1 MTFNEK
7 FVGMENLTLR
17 HVIFQEPKKLV
28 RYRDNKIVSLKGE
41 RFTEVKKEEE
51 DDMKKTYVSI
61 KAARQ
66 YRLH

>member
-1 MTFNEK
+1 MCLCGALP
-7 FVGMENLTLR
+7 VCYVM
-17 HVIFQEPKKLV
+17 FQEPKKLV

-61 KAARQ
+61 KPARQ
-66 YRLH
+66 YRFH

>member
-1 MTFNEK
+1 MTVPEK
-7 FVGMENLTLR
+7 FVGMYMHTIR
-17 HVIFQEPKKLV
+17 HVMFQEPKKLV

-66 YRLH
+66 YRFH